1 MVGIRMI
8 LLVDDDRSSRHAMAT
23 ALARGGYPTIEAASA
38 EEALRL
44 AQRERPALA
53 VIEVLL
59 PTTSG
64 YELCRA
70 LRERYGPGPP
80 VIFVSGRRTLPADR
94 VAGLLIGADDYVV
107 KPIHPDELLA
117 RVRRLLPSPASNTG
131 GTVAPLTPR
140 EREVMTL
147 LVEGLSSTDIAERLV
162 ITPRTVA
169 KHIEHILV
177 KLGVHSRGQ
186 AVAVALRDEMLGA
199 RRG

>member
-94 VAGLLIGADDYVV
+94 VAGLLIGADDYIV

-117 RVRRLLPSPASNTG
+117 RVRRLLPSPPLTDGSVG
-131 GTVAPLTPR
+131 RLTPR
-140 EREVMTL
+140 EREVMAL
-147 LVEGLSSTDIAERLV
+147 LAEGLSSTDIAERLV

-169 KHIEHILV
+169 KHIEHILA
-177 KLGVHSRGQ
+177 KLGVHSRAQ
-186 AVAVALRDEMLGA
+186 AVAVALRDDMLSA